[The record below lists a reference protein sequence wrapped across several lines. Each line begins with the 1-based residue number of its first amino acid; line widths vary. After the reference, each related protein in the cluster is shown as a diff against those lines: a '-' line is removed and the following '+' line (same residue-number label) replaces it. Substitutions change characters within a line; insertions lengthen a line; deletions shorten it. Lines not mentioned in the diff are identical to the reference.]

1 MGVVAAGAV
10 SFGLSLGLGSQSS
23 PSSTTLQQPRQHLVQ
38 MPLRP
43 VSVIQSVEVLYEH
56 GIQHCTSC
64 KHKWTENRVD
74 ANGCN
79 IETRPSSAASGF
91 DTNRQRRTATGS
103 LIVVRCLEV
112 SHGCRDL
119 LVMRRHS
126 WIEKVSYTSRH
137 VADDLNRYSDS
148 DRRVESRGFSGDR

>member
-1 MGVVAAGAV
+1 M
-10 SFGLSLGLGSQSS
+10 Q
-23 PSSTTLQQPRQHLVQ
+23 LVG
-38 MPLRP
+38 
-43 VSVIQSVEVLYEH
+43 VLYEH
-56 GIQHCTSC
+56 GTSC
-64 KHKWTENRVD
+64 KHNWTEDRVD
-74 ANGCN
+74 VNGCN

-137 VADDLNRYSDS
+137 VADDFNRYSDS
-148 DRRVESRGFSGDR
+148 DSRVESRGFPGDR